1 MMVASVMR
9 TSALTVAKFLMRQNP
24 VRVML
29 TSARGALSHVS
40 LFMYILVLYW
50 EVCRQICFMKQC
62 EKKSQVIAFIFSIL
76 Q

>member
-9 TSALTVAKFLMRQNP
+9 TSAMTMAKFLMRQNP

-40 LFMYILVLYW
+40 FL
-50 EVCRQICFMKQC
+50 C
-62 EKKSQVIAFIFSIL
+62 IF
-76 Q
+76 